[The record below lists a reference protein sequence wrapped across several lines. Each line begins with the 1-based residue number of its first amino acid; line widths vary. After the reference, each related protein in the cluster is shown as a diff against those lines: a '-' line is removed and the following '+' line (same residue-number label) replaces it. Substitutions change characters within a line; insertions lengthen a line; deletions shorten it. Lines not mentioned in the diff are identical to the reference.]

1 MLRYSAR
8 SSALL
13 FGLFLFLGAAIVAA
27 QSPIAAM
34 YGDDQLRNK
43 VITLGFVTA
52 EIPAS
57 AGASFPAEIYLTQG
71 DLQRAFDETR
81 FRPDGAIV
89 PTNTDLQLTAPSPA
103 TQRVLIDRL
112 QKAPAAMKALQDQ
125 VDARR
130 SSSAA
135 PGQSGLLQIGVDSFA
150 ARLSS
155 AGTPP
160 GAAFPQNVCLVATD
174 FANGGAIDRRD
185 LFAQDRMR
193 KGITACLSAL
203 DAAGVQSLVVPL
215 VGAAS
220 SGTQSRDPQYEG
232 QRVLM
237 ECRLINAIAGIALGI
252 HDFAPNR
259 RSVREIGIIQWEQ
272 EILGMFGAT
281 RGSPMSRAAQS
292 AYRTYANQVKL
303 ALQNGLAGRKTS
315 TSDVSGSCSAILN
328 PS

>member
-1 MLRYSAR
+1 MLRHSAR

-13 FGLFLFLGAAIVAA
+13 FGIFLFLGAAIGAA

-57 AGASFPAEIYLTQG
+57 AGASFPAEVYLTQG
-71 DLQRAFDETR
+71 DLQRAFDEAR

-112 QKAPAAMKALQDQ
+112 QKAPAALKALQDQ

-135 PGQSGLLQIGVDSFA
+135 PSQSGLLQIGVDSFA

-155 AGTPP
+155 GAPP
-160 GAAFPQNVCLVATD
+160 GATFPQNVCLIATD
-174 FANGGAIDRRD
+174 FANGGAIDQRQ
-185 LFAQDRMR
+185 LFAQDRVR

-252 HDFAPNR
+252 RDFAPNR
-259 RSVREIGIIQWEQ
+259 HSVREIGIIQWEQ